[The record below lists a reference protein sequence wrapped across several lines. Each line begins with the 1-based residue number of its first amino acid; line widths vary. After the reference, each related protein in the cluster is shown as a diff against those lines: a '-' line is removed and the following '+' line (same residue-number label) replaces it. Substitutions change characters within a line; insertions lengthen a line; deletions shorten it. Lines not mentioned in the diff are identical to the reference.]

1 MYAQKLETLPPP
13 PGVLGSL
20 KAGFEVVSSNILLI
34 LLPLALDVFL
44 WLGPRLSVN
53 KVLSPLYALLFE
65 QAKRGL
71 ATPEDVKRLA
81 ALQDVFS
88 EGFKR
93 FNLLSLITQLQT
105 FPVGVSSL
113 VAKTM
118 PVDSPMGSG
127 TVIQIPSL
135 LAVLVAMFLLI
146 VAGWMMGG
154 LYFRWVSN
162 IVLAGSEVGI
172 SPLYA
177 VLQTLILSVT
187 WFLAL
192 AILSVPVMLLMTV
205 LTFISPVLASGALFL
220 MLLLS
225 FWVIVPLFFTP
236 HGIFV
241 RGQNAFHS
249 ILTSFKMARF
259 TLPTS
264 SMFIFSS
271 FILSTGLNYLWSVP
285 KSNSWMTLVGISG
298 HAFITTA
305 LLAASF
311 VYYRDMN
318 IWLQK
323 VFEELQQKKNVPG
336 RII

>member
-20 KAGFEVVSSNILLI
+20 KAGFNVVSSNVLLI
-34 LLPLALDVFL
+34 LMPLAIDMFL
-44 WLGPRLSVN
+44 WLGPRLSVS
-53 KVLSPLYALLFE
+53 KVLGPLYTLLFE

-71 ATPEDVKRLA
+71 TTPEDVKRLA
-81 ALQDVFS
+81 AFQDLFA
-88 EGFKR
+88 EGLKR
-93 FNLLSLITQLQT
+93 FNLLSLIARLQT

-113 VAKTM
+113 LARTM
-118 PVDSPMGSG
+118 PVDSPMGG
-127 TVIQIPSL
+127 DKIIQIPSL
-135 LAVLVAMFLLI
+135 LAVLGAMFLFV
-146 VAGWMMGG
+146 VAGWVVGG
-154 LYFRWVSN
+154 LYFGWVSN
-162 IVLAGSEVGI
+162 TVLAGSAARI
-172 SPLYA
+172 SPWDA
-177 VLQTLILSVT
+177 ILQTLVLSVV

-192 AILSVPVMLLMTV
+192 VILSIPVTLLLTV
-205 LTFISPVLASGALFL
+205 LTFISPALASGALFV

-225 FWVIVPLFFTP
+225 FWLIVPLFFTP

-241 RGQNAFHS
+241 RGQNAFRS

-264 SMFIFSS
+264 GMFVFST

-311 VYYRDMN
+311 LYYRDMN

-323 VFEELQQKKNVPG
+323 VFEELQHKKSVPG